1 MDFRGARALIHSAG
15 AVYSQGP
22 AFSTQ
27 GEKTLKEDPKMKA
40 KWHPKRLQN
49 QRKLDPKRKLKN
61 MMQTGWKMVP
71 QWGPW
76 ESRVRPKGHPWAALG
91 RLGSPW
97 GRLRGPTGG
106 QKWRQKAL

>member
-1 MDFRGARALIHSAG
+1 
-15 AVYSQGP
+15 
-22 AFSTQ
+22 
-27 GEKTLKEDPKMKA
+27 MKA
-40 KWHPKRLQN
+40 KCHPKRFQN

-97 GRLRGPTGG
+97 GGLGGPTGG
-106 QKWRQKAL
+106 QQWHQEALQVKSGLLL